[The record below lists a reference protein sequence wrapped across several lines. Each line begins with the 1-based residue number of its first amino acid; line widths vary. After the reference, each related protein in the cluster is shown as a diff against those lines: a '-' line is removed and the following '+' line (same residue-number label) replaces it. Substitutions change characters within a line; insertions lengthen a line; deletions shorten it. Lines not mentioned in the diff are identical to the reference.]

1 MSDLRAV
8 FEPRAV
14 AIVGASDQPGKV
26 GTTLMTNL
34 AGFEG
39 EVVPIS
45 SSRDEVAGRA
55 AFKRLRDVP
64 GGVDLAVAAVP
75 AKAVPGVV
83 EDAVAAGAGALVVLS
98 GGFAETGE
106 DGAELQARVVAA
118 ARAGGLRIVG
128 PNCLGVQNCATGLN
142 ASMAAG
148 TPDVAGGIS
157 LATQSGAYG
166 MAVYMLGLEQRMG
179 FAKVYAAGNK
189 ADVTDAE
196 LLAYLGDDDQTRVVC
211 FFVESLSD
219 ARGFVEVAREV
230 SARKPVLV
238 TKTGRTAA
246 GARAALSHTAALA
259 GDAAIWRAALDQ
271 VGAVVADSGL
281 EMMDAARALDWQPVP
296 RGPRVAIITN
306 SGGTGVELSDLF
318 SEQGLEVPELSEGL
332 QRELAEALPAFGSAR
347 NPVDLTTAWA
357 RFAELYP
364 LALDR
369 LARSGEVDIV
379 VPVLLQRSAM
389 DAEVVKA
396 VRDAAVALRGEGAG
410 EREGSS
416 GGGEASGP
424 RDGAAGPRDGAAGPR
439 DGAPGP
445 RDGALGP
452 RDGAAGVAV
461 YVCWVAPASAR
472 ANADLLHE
480 ARVPTFEW
488 PQRTARAAALAWRH
502 GQASR
507 RARDATPTTQTPPD
521 LPAIGD
527 GLLAADA
534 AAQLAKAFGI
544 DIPEQAI
551 CADPDAAA
559 DAAQRIGFPVAAK
572 LAGGR
577 HVHKSDAGG
586 VRLGLADAAEVRR
599 AAQELL
605 DLDPNAR
612 VLVQQ
617 MTSGTEV
624 VVGALRDPA
633 LGPVVMVGFG
643 GVLVEVLRDVAF
655 RLAPVTHQEAIDAI
669 ESLRG
674 YKLLTGVRGRPA
686 ADVDKL
692 ARTVVAA
699 SQLIAANPNI
709 AELDLNPVLAGPRQA
724 VAVDVR
730 IVGAPAP
737 RAPTAGPG
745 MLVGR

>member
-1 MSDLRAV
+1 VSDLRTV
-8 FEPRAV
+8 FEPRRVAV
-14 AIVGASDQPGKV
+14 VGASDEPGKV
-26 GTTLMTNL
+26 GTTLMGNL
-34 AGFEG
+34 AAFQG

-45 SSRDEVAGRA
+45 HSREEVGGRRA
-55 AFKRLRDVP
+55 YKRLRDVP

-75 AKAVPGVV
+75 AKAILGVV

-98 GGFAETGE
+98 GGFAETGAA
-106 DGAELQARVVAA
+106 GAELQQRVVAA
-118 ARAGGLRIVG
+118 ARAGGVRIIG

-148 TPDVAGGIS
+148 TPDHAGGIS

-196 LLAYLGDDDQTRVVC
+196 LLAHLGADDETRVVC
-211 FFVESLSD
+211 FFVESLAD
-219 ARGFVEVAREV
+219 ARGFVDAAREV
-230 SARKPVLV
+230 TTRKPVLV

-259 GDAAIWRAALDQ
+259 GDAEIWRAALEQ
-271 VGAVVADSGL
+271 VGAVVTDSGL

-296 RGPRVAIITN
+296 RGPRVAIVTN

-318 SEQGLEVPELSEGL
+318 SEQGLEVPELSDAL
-332 QRELAEALPAFGSAR
+332 QRELSEALPPFGSAR
-347 NPVDLTTAWA
+347 NPVDVTTAWA

-389 DAEVVKA
+389 DAGVVSA
-396 VRDAAVALRGEGAG
+396 VRDAAVALREDAV
-410 EREGSS
+410 
-416 GGGEASGP
+416 
-424 RDGAAGPRDGAAGPR
+424 
-439 DGAPGP
+439 
-445 RDGALGP
+445 
-452 RDGAAGVAV
+452 GVAV
-461 YVCWVAPASAR
+461 YVCWVAPADAR

-480 ARVPTFEW
+480 ARIPTFEW

-502 GQASR
+502 GRARGVASDEAAGREGAGHAASR
-507 RARDATPTTQTPPD
+507 AVSPPPN
-521 LPAIGD
+521 LPPVGP

-534 AAQLAKAFGI
+534 AAQLAGAFGI
-544 DIPEQAI
+544 AVPEQAV
-551 CADPDAAA
+551 CADPTAAA
-559 DAAQRIGFPVAAK
+559 DAAVRIGFPVVAK

-586 VRLGLADAAEVRR
+586 VRLALADADEVR
-599 AAQELL
+599 AAAAELL
-605 DLDPNAR
+605 ALDDEAR
-612 VLVQQ
+612 VLVQP
-617 MTSGTEV
+617 MAGGTEL
-624 VVGALRDPA
+624 VVGGLRDPA

-655 RLAPVTHQEAIDAI
+655 RLAPVTHAEATQAI

-674 YKLLTGVRGRPA
+674 FRLLTGVRGRPA
-686 ADVDKL
+686 ADVDAL
-692 ARTVVAA
+692 AATVVAA
-699 SQLIAANPNI
+699 SQLIADVPEI
-709 AELDLNPVLAGPRQA
+709 EELDLNPVLAGPA
-724 VAVDVR
+724 GALAVDVR
-730 IVGAPAP
+730 IVGAAAP
-737 RAPTAGPG
+737 RAPSAAPG
-745 MLVGR
+745 MLVGG

>member
-1 MSDLRAV
+1 
-8 FEPRAV
+8 
-14 AIVGASDQPGKV
+14 
-26 GTTLMTNL
+26 MTNL

-45 SSRDEVAGRA
+45 SSRDEVAGRTA
-55 AFKRLRDVP
+55 YKRLRDVP

-106 DGAELQARVVAA
+106 EGAELQARVVAA

-196 LLAYLGDDDQTRVVC
+196 LLAYLGDDEQTRVVC

-364 LALDR
+364 LALDL

-389 DAEVVKA
+389 DPEVVAA
-396 VRDAAVALRGEGAG
+396 VRDAAVALRDGA
-410 EREGSS
+410 EGSS
-416 GGGEASGP
+416 GPRDAAAAGGGSSGP
-424 RDGAAGPRDGAAGPR
+424 RHASSGAG
-439 DGAPGP
+439 
-445 RDGALGP
+445 
-452 RDGAAGVAV
+452 DGAAGVAV

-502 GQASR
+502 GRASR
-507 RARDATPTTQTPPD
+507 RPRDATPATQTLPD

-544 DIPEQAI
+544 DVPEQAI
-551 CADPDAAA
+551 CPDPDAAA

-586 VRLGLADAAEVRR
+586 VRLGLADAAEIRR

-605 DLDPNAR
+605 DLDPAAR

-655 RLAPVTHQEAIDAI
+655 RLAPVTHQEATQAI
-669 ESLRG
+669 QQLRG
-674 YKLLTGVRGRPA
+674 FKLLTGVRGRPA
-686 ADVDKL
+686 ADIDKL
-692 ARTVVAA
+692 AQTVVAA

>member
-1 MSDLRAV
+1 MSLRAI
-8 FEPRAV
+8 FEPRRV
-14 AIVGASDQPGKV
+14 AIVGASDEPGKV
-26 GTTLMTNL
+26 GTTLMRNL
-34 AGFEG
+34 AAFAG

-45 SSRDEVAGRA
+45 SSRADVDGKP

-75 AKAVPGVV
+75 AKAVPDVV
-83 EDAVAAGAGALVVLS
+83 DDAVAAGAGALVVLS
-98 GGFAETGE
+98 GGFAETGAA
-106 DGAELQARVVAA
+106 GAELQARVVAA

-148 TPDVAGGIS
+148 TPDDAGSIS

-196 LLAYLGDDDQTRVVC
+196 LLRYLGDDDATGVAC

-219 ARGFVEVAREV
+219 ARGFVEAARAV
-230 SARKPVLV
+230 TRRKPLLV

-259 GDAAIWRAALDQ
+259 GDAAVWRAALEQ

-281 EMMDAARALDWQPVP
+281 EMIDAARALDWQPVP
-296 RGPRVAIITN
+296 RGPRVGIVTN
-306 SGGTGVELSDLF
+306 SGGTGVELTDLL
-318 SEQGLEVPELSEGL
+318 SEQGLHVPELSGAL
-332 QRELAEALPAFGSAR
+332 QRELTEVLPAFGSAR
-347 NPVDLTTAWA
+347 NPVDVTTAWA
-357 RFAELYP
+357 RFEELYP
-364 LALDR
+364 LVVDR
-369 LARSGEVDIV
+369 LARSGEVDVV
-379 VPVLLQRSAM
+379 VPVLLQRAAM
-389 DAEVVKA
+389 DARVAGA
-396 VRDAAVALRGEGAG
+396 VRDAAVALRAG
-410 EREGSS
+410 GV
-416 GGGEASGP
+416 
-424 RDGAAGPRDGAAGPR
+424 D
-439 DGAPGP
+439 
-445 RDGALGP
+445 
-452 RDGAAGVAV
+452 VAV

-488 PQRTARAAALAWRH
+488 PRRTARAAALAYRH
-502 GQASR
+502 GRASR
-507 RARDATPTTQTPPD
+507 RPRADTPGAQAPAGLPPVGEGPLAPDDAWRLARAFGIPVCEQAVCTDAD
-521 LPAIGD
+521 
-527 GLLAADA
+527 DA
-534 AAQLAKAFGI
+534 AA
-544 DIPEQAI
+544 
-551 CADPDAAA
+551 AAR
-559 DAAQRIGFPVAAK
+559 RIGFPVAAK

-586 VRLGLADAAEVRR
+586 VRLGLRDEDAVR
-599 AAQELL
+599 AAAGALL
-605 DLDPNAR
+605 ALDEQAG
-612 VLVQQ
+612 VLVQP
-617 MTSGTEV
+617 MASGVEV

-633 LGPVVMVGFG
+633 LGPVVMVGLG

-655 RLAPVTHQEAIDAI
+655 VLAPVGAVEARAAI

-674 YKLLTGVRGRPA
+674 FALLTGVRGQPPA
-686 ADVDKL
+686 DLDALV
-692 ARTVVAA
+692 ATVVAA
-699 SQLIAANPNI
+699 SRLVAAVPEV
-709 AELDLNPVLAGPRQA
+709 AELDLNPVLAGPGGA

-737 RAPTAGPG
+737 RAPSAGPG
-745 MLVGR
+745 MLVRG

>member
-1 MSDLRAV
+1 VSGLRAV
-8 FEPRAV
+8 FEPRRVAV
-14 AIVGASDQPGKV
+14 VGASDEPGKV
-26 GTTLMTNL
+26 GTTLMANL
-34 AGFEG
+34 ARFEG

-45 SSRDEVAGRA
+45 HSRDEVGGLRA
-55 AFKRLRDVP
+55 YKRLRDVP

-98 GGFAETGE
+98 GGFAETGAE
-106 DGAELQARVVAA
+106 GAELQEQVVAA

-148 TPDVAGGIS
+148 TSEHAGGIS

-196 LLAYLGDDDQTRVVC
+196 LLRHLGADDDTRVAC
-211 FFVESLSD
+211 FFVESLTD
-219 ARGFVEVAREV
+219 ARGFVDAAREIT
-230 SARKPVLV
+230 ARKPVLV

-259 GDAAIWRAALDQ
+259 GDAAIWRAALEQ
-271 VGAVVADSGL
+271 AGAVVADSGL
-281 EMMDAARALDWQPVP
+281 EMMDAARALDWQPAP
-296 RGPRVAIITN
+296 RGPRVAIVTN
-306 SGGTGVELSDLF
+306 SGGTGVELADLF
-318 SEQGLEVPELSEGL
+318 SEQGLEVPELSDELQHGL
-332 QRELAEALPAFGSAR
+332 AAALPAFGSAR
-347 NPVDLTTAWA
+347 NPVDVTTAWA

-364 LALDR
+364 LAIDR

-389 DAEVVKA
+389 DAKVVAA
-396 VRDAAVALRGEGAG
+396 VRDTALALRD
-410 EREGSS
+410 
-416 GGGEASGP
+416 
-424 RDGAAGPRDGAAGPR
+424 DGV
-439 DGAPGP
+439 
-445 RDGALGP
+445 
-452 RDGAAGVAV
+452 GVPV
-461 YVCWVAPASAR
+461 YVCWVAPADAR

-480 ARVPTFEW
+480 ARIPTFEW

-502 GQASR
+502 GRASTPAHAVAHAGPSAAQA
-507 RARDATPTTQTPPD
+507 PPD
-521 LPAIGD
+521 LPPVGP
-527 GLLAADA
+527 GLLGAADA
-534 AAQLAKAFGI
+534 ARLAQAFGI
-544 DIPEQAI
+544 AVPEQAV
-551 CADPDAAA
+551 CGDPAAA
-559 DAAQRIGFPVAAK
+559 AEAAQRIGFPVVAK

-586 VRLGLADAAEVRR
+586 VRLGLEDAAAVR
-599 AAQELL
+599 AAAAELL
-605 DLDPNAR
+605 ALDDEAR
-612 VLVQQ
+612 VLVQP
-617 MTSGTEV
+617 MAAGTEL

-655 RLAPVTHQEAIDAI
+655 RLAPVTEREAIEAI

-674 YKLLTGVRGRPA
+674 FPLLTGVRGRPA
-686 ADVDKL
+686 ADVR
-692 ARTVVAA
+692 AVAATVVAA
-699 SQLIAANPNI
+699 SQLIACVPQVD
-709 AELDLNPVLAGPRQA
+709 ELDLNPVLAGPA
-724 VAVDVR
+724 GALAVDVR

-737 RAPTAGPG
+737 RAPTEASG

>member
-1 MSDLRAV
+1 MSGLDSI
-8 FEPRAV
+8 FEPRRVAV
-14 AIVGASDQPGKV
+14 VGASDEPGKV
-26 GTTLMTNL
+26 GTTLMRNL
-34 AGFEG
+34 AGFDG
-39 EVVPIS
+39 ELVPIS
-45 SSRDEVAGRA
+45 HGREEVGGRRA
-55 AFKRLRDVP
+55 YKRLRDVP

-98 GGFAETGE
+98 GGFAETGDE
-106 DGAELQARVVAA
+106 GAELQRQVVAA
-118 ARAGGLRIVG
+118 ARAGGVRIVG
-128 PNCLGVQNCATGLN
+128 PNCLGVQNCTTGLN

-148 TPDVAGGIS
+148 TPDHAGGIS

-196 LLAYLGDDDQTRVVC
+196 LLTHLGADDDTRVVC
-211 FFVESLSD
+211 FFVESLAD
-219 ARGFVEVAREV
+219 ARGFVEAAREV
-230 SARKPVLV
+230 TTRKPVLV

-259 GDAAIWRAALDQ
+259 GDAEIWRAALQ
-271 VGAVVADSGL
+271 QAGAVVTDSGL

-296 RGPRVAIITN
+296 RGPRVAIVTN
-306 SGGTGVELSDLF
+306 SGGTGVELSDLL
-318 SEQGLEVPELSEGL
+318 SEQGLEVPELSQEL
-332 QRELAEALPAFGSAR
+332 QRELAEALPPFGSAR
-347 NPVDLTTAWA
+347 NPVDITTAWA

-379 VPVLLQRSAM
+379 IPVLLQRSAM
-389 DAEVVKA
+389 DEHVAAA
-396 VRDAAVALRGEGAG
+396 VRDTAVGLRD
-410 EREGSS
+410 
-416 GGGEASGP
+416 
-424 RDGAAGPRDGAAGPR
+424 DGV
-439 DGAPGP
+439 
-445 RDGALGP
+445 
-452 RDGAAGVAV
+452 GVAV
-461 YVCWVAPASAR
+461 YVCWVAPADAR

-480 ARVPTFEW
+480 ARIPTFEW

-502 GQASR
+502 GRASASTSAAG
-507 RARDATPTTQTPPD
+507 RARARGAAPAAQRPPD
-521 LPAIGD
+521 LPPVGP
-527 GLLAADA
+527 GLLDAAA
-534 AAQLAKAFGI
+534 AAQLARGFGI
-544 DIPEQAI
+544 DVPEQAV
-551 CADPDAAA
+551 CGDPAAA
-559 DAAQRIGFPVAAK
+559 AEAAQRIGFPVVAK

-586 VRLGLADAAEVRR
+586 VRLGLKDAAAVR
-599 AAQELL
+599 AAAAELL
-605 DLDPNAR
+605 ALDDEAR
-612 VLVQQ
+612 VLVQP
-617 MTSGTEV
+617 MATGTEL

-655 RLAPVTHQEAIDAI
+655 RLAPVSEQEAIEAL

-674 YKLLTGVRGRPA
+674 FKLLTGVRGRPA
-686 ADVDKL
+686 ADVR
-692 ARTVVAA
+692 AVAATVVAA
-699 SQLIAANPNI
+699 SQLIACVPEI
-709 AELDLNPVLAGPRQA
+709 EELDLNPVLAGA
-724 VAVDVR
+724 GGALAVDVR

-737 RAPTAGPG
+737 PAPTTGAG